1 MLRERLMTAMLAALI
16 TLLALAPV
24 GYAAKR
30 RMPAA
35 VATVDLQRLVEEE
48 QQRMA
53 ALAGAGGQPAG
64 EQRGRAEKQ
73 AMRYA
78 QRLSVVVDALGAE
91 CQCVLLNKAALIGGV
106 AADYTDLVRER
117 LGRQP

>member
-1 MLRERLMTAMLAALI
+1 MLAVLI
-16 TLLALAPV
+16 MLLALAPL

-35 VATVDLQRLVEEE
+35 VATVDLQRLLEEE

-53 ALAGAGGQPAG
+53 GVVVTGGQPAD
-64 EQRGRAEKQ
+64 ERRARAEKQ
-73 AMRYA
+73 ATRYA

-91 CQCVLLNKAALIGGV
+91 CQCVLVNKAALIGGV